1 MTESFNTEEL
11 LFKMKSLSLHIT
23 AQLEQ
28 NLKDKGITGVQVY
41 FLVYLLRHHRKGT
54 YLTELCGETGVSKAT
69 LSEMLRK
76 LREKDYLYFLTEPDD
91 IRKKKVLPTEKL
103 IAESSEF
110 LKKAEKMEKEICSV
124 LDQDEKAMLKKLE
137 EKLLTQFDGME
148 QNEKNRQEVYYSEK
162 SITATGKI

>member
-1 MTESFNTEEL
+1 M
-11 LFKMKSLSLHIT
+11 
-23 AQLEQ
+23 
-28 NLKDKGITGVQVY
+28 
-41 FLVYLLRHHRKGT
+41 
-54 YLTELCGETGVSKAT
+54 
-69 LSEMLRK
+69 
-76 LREKDYLYFLTEPDD
+76 
-91 IRKKKVLPTEKL
+91 LPTEKL